1 MIKGKST
8 LGVSYSGIMDARN
21 EQGLLHCQ
29 HDFWVTGL
37 DLTKKLSFYNNR
49 HVGLFVYFLYMNFF
63 SSINTF

>member
-1 MIKGKST
+1 MGKST

-21 EQGLLHCQ
+21 EQGLLHYQ

-37 DLTKKLSFYNNR
+37 DLTKKLSFYKNM
-49 HVGLFVYFLYMNFF
+49 HVGLLVYFLYMIFF